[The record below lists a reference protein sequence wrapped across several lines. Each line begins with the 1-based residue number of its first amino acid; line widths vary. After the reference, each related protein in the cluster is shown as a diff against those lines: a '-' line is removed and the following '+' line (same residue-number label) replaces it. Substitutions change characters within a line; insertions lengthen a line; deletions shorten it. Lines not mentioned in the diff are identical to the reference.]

1 MTYMYPHLLKSLT
14 HRPMLLAI
22 VIAGFVLL
30 ISALVINHESS
41 RIRDNLKHEAFV
53 NLLTLGARLEGEIN
67 SNLLVLRGLKAEVA
81 INPDITQKE
90 FVSLVDEYF
99 ESRLSIRHI
108 ALAPNL
114 IITHI
119 HPEEGN
125 RSALGLDY
133 RTVPEQYF
141 AVKEVIDKRAIMVNG
156 PVNLVQGGSA
166 LIARSPVFLGQDDG
180 VLWGIIAV
188 VIDDQMMFD
197 NAGMDTTLW
206 GLDIAVRGK
215 NGMGDLGDVFFGSA
229 DVFERESV
237 TVDVILPYG
246 RWQLAASPSDGW
258 SASTT
263 DLISFWL
270 IAVLVSLVLSMA
282 SFLIAANYREKLSAI
297 EIANYRADFDGLT
310 GLANRSYFNQQLT
323 SVIALHR
330 RHQQTFALFF
340 IDLDFFKEVN
350 DSWGHHA
357 GDQLLRHFAKRMTNI
372 VRNDDVVARLA
383 GDEFVI
389 VLKDIEVATQAEL
402 LAEKLQLELGEPY
415 LIEGQYLSVTHS
427 LGIAM
432 YPQDG
437 RNGET
442 LLQNADRAM
451 YEAKRAGKNR
461 IYFFNEQLSLEVKR
475 HVQVHNQILEGLR
488 LGQFE
493 IYFQPIMHLGSGQ
506 ITKCEALIRWNHPER
521 GLVSPIEFIPI
532 AEQTGAIRNLGD
544 WILEE
549 VCHLY
554 TLMKSR
560 GLEMQIS
567 INRSVAEFQPKDIDN
582 RWLQIIDEYQ
592 IDHSQIIF
600 EITESLLMDG
610 ADSQKEKV
618 RLLREQGICFSI
630 DDFGTGY
637 SAINYLRTY
646 PVDYLKIDQS
656 FLRDVLTDEQ
666 DRTLVEVI
674 IKMGQT
680 LGILVIAEGVETIDQ
695 LELMRKFGCDYIQ
708 GYTLGRPMP
717 FDQFVAFCQ
726 QHDAAK

>member
-1 MTYMYPHLLKSLT
+1 MI
-14 HRPMLLAI
+14 LAI
-22 VIAGFVLL
+22 IIAGCVLL
-30 ISALVINHESS
+30 ISSMVINYESS

-81 INPDITQKE
+81 INPDISQKE
-90 FVSLVDEYF
+90 FVSLVDEFF

-114 IITHI
+114 TISHI

-125 RSALGLDY
+125 RTALGLDY
-133 RTVPEQYF
+133 RTVPAQF
-141 AVKEVIDKRAIMVNG
+141 PAVVEVIARQEIMVNG

-166 LIARSPVFLGQDDG
+166 LIARAPVFVGDERSE
-180 VLWGIIAV
+180 LWGIIAV
-188 VIDDQMMFD
+188 VIDDQLMFD
-197 NAGMDTTLW
+197 NAGMDTNLW

-215 NGMGDLGDVFFGSA
+215 DGMGDLGDVFFGSPE
-229 DVFERESV
+229 VFNREAV

-246 RWQLAASPSDGW
+246 RWQLAASPVGGW
-258 SASTT
+258 QASLGQ
-263 DLISFWL
+263 LISFWL
-270 IAVLVSLVLSMA
+270 IAVLISLVLSMA

-297 EIANYRADFDGLT
+297 EVANYRADFDGLT

-330 RHQQTFALFF
+330 RHQQKFALFF

-357 GDQLLRHFAKRMTNI
+357 GDQLLRHFSKRMTNI
-372 VRNDDVVARLA
+372 VRNDDVIARLA

-475 HVQVHNQILEGLR
+475 NVQVHNQIIEGLR

-493 IYFQPIMHLGSGQ
+493 IYFQPIMDLANGQ
-506 ITKCEALIRWNHPER
+506 VTKCEALIRWNHPER

-544 WILEE
+544 WILED
-549 VCHLY
+549 VCHSH
-554 TLMKSR
+554 TLMKDK
-560 GLEMQIS
+560 GLAMQIS
-567 INRSVAEFQPKDIDN
+567 INRSVAEFQPKGIDK
-582 RWLQIIDEYQ
+582 RWLDTIDRYQ
-592 IDHSQIIF
+592 IDHSQLIF

-618 RLLREQGICFSI
+618 HRLREQGIRFSI

-646 PVDYLKIDQS
+646 PADYLKIDRS
-656 FLRDVLTDEQ
+656 FLKDVLTDEQ

-680 LGILVIAEGVETIDQ
+680 LGILVVAEGVETVDQ
-695 LELMRKFGCDYIQ
+695 LELMRQFGCDYIQ

-726 QHDAAK
+726 QHNTPQ